1 MVVNMNN
8 SVKAAD
14 TFLSLLQDGKMRKS
28 ILPNTAPNYTCFDE
42 QRELLQY
49 IRYLDSFAYDDLKSC
64 EVRTYN
70 GDE

>member
-1 MVVNMNN
+1 MKN

-14 TFLSLLQDGKMRKS
+14 TFLTLLKDGKMKKN
-28 ILPNTAPNYTCFDE
+28 ILPNTAPNYTYFDE
-42 QRELLQY
+42 RRDLLQY

-64 EVRTYN
+64 EVRIYN